1 MSGPGGGAAR
11 GGAPGVPAADEY
23 AAYYAGYVARVP
35 PGDVREH
42 LERQGRATA
51 AALRALTPAQLG
63 ARYAPGK
70 WSVAEAVGHVLD
82 AERIFAYR
90 ALRIGRGDE
99 TPLPGFEQDRY
110 VPAGAFDGRSAADLA
125 EEYASVR
132 AATLTL
138 LRGLP
143 AEAWRRRGTASG
155 HPVTARALAY
165 MIAGHELHHLAVLR
179 ERYGLSL
186 GDG

>member
-99 TPLPGFEQDRY
+99 TPLPGFDENEYARRSD
-110 VPAGAFDGRSAADLA
+110 ASGRPLA
-125 EEYASVR
+125 EIAAEFALARRGVR
-132 AATLTL
+132 AAAAP
-138 LRGLP
+138 LP
-143 AEAWRRRGTASG
+143 MSIPFA
-155 HPVTARALAY
+155 
-165 MIAGHELHHLAVLR
+165 
-179 ERYGLSL
+179 
-186 GDG
+186 

>member
-1 MSGPGGGAAR
+1 VSGPGDGATTEGR
-11 GGAPGVPAADEY
+11 PDPPGADEY
-23 AAYYAGYVARVP
+23 AAFYAGYVARVP
-35 PGDVREH
+35 AGDVRDQ

-70 WSVAEAVGHVLD
+70 WSVAEAIGHVLD
-82 AERIFAYR
+82 GERIFAYR

-99 TPLPGFEQDRY
+99 TPLPGFDQDRY

-125 EEYASVR
+125 AEYTSVR

-155 HPVTARALAY
+155 HPVSVRALAY

-179 ERYGLSL
+179 EKYGLSL